1 MRPSTKETRGEQEKG
16 RRAARDRRVEVK
28 GRSGMGRGEGRKEI
42 RGKGEGEGGEGHP
55 LIRSNS
61 KSLMNHQL
69 RFSGEYVNIYLYL
82 RKKYPL
88 LKYL

>member
-1 MRPSTKETRGEQEKG
+1 MGREEWDGKGG
-16 RRAARDRRVEVK
+16 RRKEGRVK
-28 GRSGMGRGEGRKEI
+28 GK
-42 RGKGEGEGGEGHP
+42 GGEGHP

-82 RKKYPL
+82 RK
-88 LKYL
+88 

>member
-1 MRPSTKETRGEQEKG
+1 VRRGKRE
-16 RRAARDRRVEVK
+16 ARW
-28 GRSGMGRGEGRKEI
+28 EGRKEV
-42 RGKGEGEGGEGHP
+42 RGKGEGGEGHP
-55 LIRSNS
+55 LIRANS

>member
-1 MRPSTKETRGEQEKG
+1 VSRKKGDEQGGTGETRKREKRDGKGG
-16 RRAARDRRVEVK
+16 RRYK
-28 GRSGMGRGEGRKEI
+28 
-42 RGKGEGEGGEGHP
+42 GKGGKGKGGRVKGEGGEGHP

-69 RFSGEYVNIYLYL
+69 RFSGEYVNIYFYL
-82 RKKYPL
+82 RKKYPV